1 MPFGLAN
8 RYPVGVLADKVAL
21 YGAGRLGRDLY
32 AKLQEQGKEVV
43 CRVDKQAEELKV
55 HGVPVELVKR
65 LRQGGFEQ
73 VVIAVKNREAACEIS
88 EALVSIGIREDI
100 LFDGLILEYD
110 LLCK

>member
-1 MPFGLAN
+1 M
-8 RYPVGVLADKVAL
+8 LADKVAL

-43 CRVDKQAEELKV
+43 CWVDKQAEELKGQ
-55 HGVPVELVKR
+55 GVPVELVER

-88 EALVSIGIREDI
+88 EALESMGIREESI
-100 LFDGLILEYD
+100 FW
-110 LLCK
+110 K